1 MLKTLSVAAL
11 IAATSTAAFAGSL
24 APYENTQVEDDKGV
38 FVPAT
43 GSGIGAP
50 VIIGGI
56 VAAVAVAALVSDDDD
71 EATDTTPSEED

>member
-24 APYENTQVEDDKGV
+24 APYENTVVEDDKGV

-56 VAAVAVAALVSDDDD
+56 LAAVAVAALVSNDDDD
-71 EATDTTPSEED
+71 ATGTTETAD

>member
-24 APYENTQVEDDKGV
+24 APYENTVVEDDKGV

-50 VIIGGI
+50 VIIGGV
-56 VAAVAVAALVSDDDD
+56 VAAAAIAAVLNDDD
-71 EATDTTPSEED
+71 ESDDTTSGTADD

>member
-11 IAATSTAAFAGSL
+11 FAATSTVAFAGSL
-24 APYENTQVEDDKGV
+24 APYEETVVEDKGV

-50 VIIGGI
+50 VIIGGV
-56 VAAVAVAALVSDDDD
+56 VAAVAIAALVSNDDDD
-71 EATDTTPSEED
+71 DSTSDHPTD